1 MNPLRP
7 TPKIREI
14 PALVRSS
21 PAMFRDLIH
30 RRYRTIPVRT
40 IVGAVFGL
48 VYLVNPLDLV
58 PDALPLLGIVD
69 DGLIFGLFLALL
81 SRDVSQYLRWKDS
94 SQTPP
99 DPRKPTLPAS
109 R

>member
-1 MNPLRP
+1 
-7 TPKIREI
+7 
-14 PALVRSS
+14 
-21 PAMFRDLIH
+21 MFRDLIH

-40 IVGAVFGL
+40 IVGAVLGL

-69 DGLIFGLFLALL
+69 DGLVAGLFLALL

-94 SQTPP
+94 PQTPP
-99 DPRKPTLPAS
+99 DSSKPTPPAS